1 MFQRLRGEISRLY
14 RLILSGLLK
23 LKVTI
28 VYIIKYII
36 MWRNRLLLWNF
47 LYSRL
52 NFRVWI
58 LVCVRLWKTLLSFN
72 NLIFFS
78 FAWVLYSINQEF
90 MYVNIWIWKISH
102 EGMGFV
108 GEDQPCDFLSV
119 SYGDHIFALYGF
131 LEIKIYLF
139 FDYLSNK

>member
-58 LVCVRLWKTLLSFN
+58 LVCIRLWKTLLSFN
-72 NLIFFS
+72 NFIFFS

-90 MYVNIWIWKISH
+90 MYVYIWIWKSSH
-102 EGMGFV
+102 KGIGFV
-108 GEDQPCDFLSV
+108 GEYQPCDFLSV
-119 SYGDHIFALYGF
+119 FYGDHIFALYGF